1 MTVLP
6 VGTVTEILTD
16 GGPEKERIW
25 GFIQDAHHAE
35 SCDGVSF
42 IAISVNTSGQIWLL
56 VDGDKDKL
64 TAALFEAESDTA
76 EVLRLENLQ

>member
-1 MTVLP
+1 MTALP
-6 VGTVTEILTD
+6 VGTVTEILTG

-25 GFIQDAHHAE
+25 GFIRDAHHAE
-35 SCDGVSF
+35 ACAGVSF
-42 IAISVNTSGQIWLL
+42 VGISVNTSGQTWLL

-64 TAALFEAESDTA
+64 TAALFEAEADVA